1 MSKFDSVLLIAG
13 GGIGGLA
20 TALALA
26 RRGFA
31 SHVFE
36 KRTVFSTEGAGIQI
50 GPNGGHVLALLGL
63 REALR
68 SKAGIPHAV
77 RVHDGRSGGVLCRI
91 PLGDHIARR
100 YGAPYWVFH
109 RGDLHAALLDA
120 ARDCPL
126 ITLSSGA
133 EVTGL
138 SQGADTVC
146 AETADGSRL
155 EGAGLVSAD
164 GLWSGLRSQFFG
176 ERRLVFSNRSAARA
190 VLRIEDVPSGI
201 SSSDV
206 GLWLSD
212 KAHVVH
218 YPVRGG
224 SELALVVVRH
234 DESSAPGWSAD
245 VLPMWVRE
253 GVRSFAPV
261 LQDLVSAVSD
271 WRKWGLYD
279 LPEPPAFVNG
289 RVALLG
295 DAAHPVLPFL
305 AQGGVMALEDGFVL
319 AQCVAAHEDV
329 SAAFS
334 AYQFARRQRVLR
346 VQGASRK
353 NGRIYHLQG
362 ALATARNLT
371 LKAAPPG
378 MLLSQYDWLYG
389 WHPDEG

>member
-1 MSKFDSVLLIAG
+1 
-13 GGIGGLA
+13 
-20 TALALA
+20 
-26 RRGFA
+26 
-31 SHVFE
+31 
-36 KRTVFSTEGAGIQI
+36 
-50 GPNGGHVLALLGL
+50 
-63 REALR
+63 
-68 SKAGIPHAV
+68 
-77 RVHDGRSGGVLCRI
+77 
-91 PLGDHIARR
+91 
-100 YGAPYWVFH
+100 
-109 RGDLHAALLDA
+109 
-120 ARDCPL
+120 
-126 ITLSSGA
+126 
-133 EVTGL
+133 
-138 SQGADTVC
+138 
-146 AETADGSRL
+146 
-155 EGAGLVSAD
+155 
-164 GLWSGLRSQFFG
+164 
-176 ERRLVFSNRSAARA
+176 
-190 VLRIEDVPSGI
+190 
-201 SSSDV
+201 
-206 GLWLSD
+206 
-212 KAHVVH
+212 
-218 YPVRGG
+218 
-224 SELALVVVRH
+224 
-234 DESSAPGWSAD
+234 
-245 VLPMWVRE
+245 MWVRE